1 MTDRDLDVVERYV
14 VDLWRPTK
22 RAPRPPV
29 ARSEEFDRIEIDLSK
44 WKNPEDAIALQDCL
58 AQTMGRN
65 GYDWDCWFLPVGEL
79 PNYSTLCVSYKETEE
94 EVP

>member
-29 ARSEEFDRIEIDLSK
+29 ARSEECDRIEIDLSK
-44 WKNPEDAIALQDCL
+44 WHEKCDADILMDRL
-58 AQTMGRN
+58 AQTIGAK
-65 GYDWDCWFLPVGEL
+65 GYDWDFWFPEGDK
-79 PNYSTLCVSYKETEE
+79 NTICVSYKEREE
-94 EVP
+94 